1 MADMHVMQQSVKL
14 WLDWCDPV
22 LENIYTSMHT
32 HTDTHKYTVCVDMK
46 HCELE
51 QCGETADR
59 RWWCWVMSNT
69 VDSRGLGL
77 VWKKRKISPY
87 RKAGVESLTSSVWS
101 WCRVHVWPEW
111 KVDIMLL
118 LHWEWKHVELKIECH
133 PQYMLKPAQ
142 SCCIVQ
148 VVVVEVVNSH
158 KQLKDILNLIV
169 NKSNHTVRCSDDVG
183 VLFVLWPFIPWHQSV
198 KPVIIIIII
207 IIVVSCI
214 SRASM
219 TQWKRTTACKSFTS
233 LDKTTPRFV
242 QNCFV
247 RDAFCLPLDTWQVLP
262 CSHCFHRSFSN
273 YSLPASAGLRPAV
286 GRLARPPQQPPS
298 GKCCQTGPKFSSD
311 SRIKTDV
318 AWRAT
323 VPSQKKSWRK
333 KL

>member
-1 MADMHVMQQSVKL
+1 M
-14 WLDWCDPV
+14 
-22 LENIYTSMHT
+22 
-32 HTDTHKYTVCVDMK
+32 
-46 HCELE
+46 
-51 QCGETADR
+51 
-59 RWWCWVMSNT
+59 
-69 VDSRGLGL
+69 
-77 VWKKRKISPY
+77 
-87 RKAGVESLTSSVWS
+87 WS
-101 WCRVHVWPEW
+101 WKLNVT
-111 KVDIMLL
+111 L
-118 LHWEWKHVELKIECH
+118 
-133 PQYMLKPAQ
+133 QYMLKPAQ

-183 VLFVLWPFIPWHQSV
+183 VLFMLWPFIPWHQSV

-286 GRLARPPQQPPS
+286 GRLARPPRQENVAKQVLN
-298 GKCCQTGPKFSSD
+298 FH
-311 SRIKTDV
+311 RIPESKQMWHDKRPYQAIGNT
-318 AWRAT
+318 
-323 VPSQKKSWRK
+323 SQKKSWRK